1 MIDVVTSQMDLN
13 IRSLNIE
20 TKNNVFTGTLMLYI
34 QSVKTLN
41 NLIEQLRQIDQ
52 MESVERIG
60 YDVN

>member
-1 MIDVVTSQMDLN
+1 
-13 IRSLNIE
+13 
-20 TKNNVFTGTLMLYI
+20 MLYI